1 LLGTKDILE
10 AVKGRLMNG
19 NPTAEFSDVSTDTRK
34 IEKGSLFIAIKGPNF
49 DGHDFIAK
57 AVKKG
62 ASGAVVSRDIPPH
75 LNPLPKG
82 ERKQDLKP
90 SPLRGEGKGE
100 GFIIIKVEDTV
111 KALGDIAKFHRSR
124 FDIPVIA
131 LTGSNGKTTTK
142 EMLALILSAKYN
154 VLKNEGTENNF
165 IGVPQTLLKLN
176 KGHDI
181 AVVELGTNH
190 FGEIAYL
197 SDIVQPNCGMIINIG
212 PSHLEFFGSVENVMK
227 EKLDLLKRI
236 GEDGSAIV
244 NGDDDGLIN
253 DAKKMCEE
261 VVTFGLNEGCDFMA
275 GRIHE
280 SDCGINFA
288 LNDTYLVKLRMLGKH
303 NVYNALAA
311 IAAGSLYGIAAGAA
325 AKALEDFVLPKLRM
339 EYEKCDGIEFIFDC
353 YNSNPASLKSAIG
366 TLRDMEQG
374 KVPPGR
380 EKRRVMIAGDM
391 LELGASGQELHR
403 EIGRFAAKAGID
415 LFVSVGQLSRY
426 ILEGAQEE
434 GIGGKSLLRFENSV
448 EAAKAL
454 KDILRKGDLVLVK
467 GSRGMKMEE
476 IKKCFT
482 TCSTR

>member
-1 LLGTKDILE
+1 MFDFRQVADTIG
-10 AVKGRLMNG
+10 AVAPGAGEGLQLD
-19 NPTAEFSDVSTDTRK
+19 FSSVSTDTRK
-34 IEKGSLFIAIKGPNF
+34 IGKGALFFAIKGPNF
-49 DGHDFIAK
+49 DGHDFLKEAK
-57 AVKKG
+57 EKG
-62 ASGAVVSRDIPPH
+62 AAGAVISDDTACIPPDFAVFRVK
-75 LNPLPKG
+75 N
-82 ERKQDLKP
+82 
-90 SPLRGEGKGE
+90 
-100 GFIIIKVEDTV
+100 TV
-111 KALGDIAKFHRSR
+111 KALGDLARFHRTR
-124 FDIPVIA
+124 YDIPVIA

-176 KGHDI
+176 KDHNI
-181 AVVELGTNH
+181 AVLELGTNH

-236 GEDGSAIV
+236 GEDASTIV
-244 NGDDDGLIN
+244 NGDDDGLV
-253 DAKKMCEE
+253 DAAKKLCEE
-261 VVTFGLNEGCDFMA
+261 IVTFGLNDGCDFMA
-275 GRIHE
+275 ERIQE

-288 LNDTYLVKLRMLGKH
+288 LNDTYLVKLRMLGRH

-311 IAAGSLYGIAAGAA
+311 IAAASLYGIEPGDA
-325 AKALEDFVLPKLRM
+325 AKALQGFVLPKLRM
-339 EYEKCDGIEFIFDC
+339 EYQKCDGIEFIFDC
-353 YNSNPASLKSAIG
+353 YNSNPASLRSAIE
-366 TLRDMEQG
+366 TLRDMG
-374 KVPPGR
+374 RGGRKVL
-380 EKRRVMIAGDM
+380 IAGDM

-403 EIGRFAAKAGID
+403 EIGRFAARAKID
-415 LFVSVGQLSRY
+415 LFASVGPLSRY

-434 GIGGKSLLRFENSV
+434 GIGGESLLRFENSV

-454 KDILRKGDLVLVK
+454 KDILREGDLVLVK

>member
-1 LLGTKDILE
+1 MLSTKDVLE
-10 AVKGRLMNG
+10 AIEGRLISG
-19 NPTAEFSDVSTDTRK
+19 NPAAEFSDVSTDTRK
-34 IEKGSLFIAIKGPNF
+34 IGKGSLFIAIKGPNF
-49 DGHDFIAK
+49 DGHDFISA
-57 AVKKG
+57 AAEKG
-62 ASGAVVSRDIPPH
+62 AAGAVVSRDISPH
-75 LNPLPKG
+75 PFPLPLG
-82 ERKQDLKP
+82 ERA
-90 SPLRGEGKGE
+90 GE
-100 GFIIIKVEDTV
+100 GFIIIKVKDTV
-111 KALGDIAKFHRSR
+111 KALGDIAGFHRAR

-142 EMLALILSAKYN
+142 EMLALILSAEYN

-165 IGVPQTLLKLN
+165 IGIPQTLLKLD
-176 KGHDI
+176 KGHDM

-212 PSHLEFFGSVENVMK
+212 PSHLEFFGSVENVLK

-244 NGDDDGLIN
+244 NGDDDGLVRG
-253 DAKKMCEE
+253 AKKMCEE

-288 LNDTYLVKLRMLGKH
+288 LNDTYLVRLKMLGRH

-311 IAAGSLYGIAAGAA
+311 IAAGSLYGIGPDSAS
-325 AKALEDFVLPKLRM
+325 KALENFVLPKLRM

-353 YNSNPASLKSAIG
+353 YNSNPASLRSAIE
-366 TLRDMEQG
+366 TLRDMKAG
-374 KVPPGR
+374 NRKV
-380 EKRRVMIAGDM
+380 VIAGDM
-391 LELGASGQELHR
+391 LELGPSGQELHR
-403 EIGRFAAKAGID
+403 EIGRFAASAGID
-415 LFVSVGQLSRY
+415 LFVSVGPLSRY

-434 GIGGKSLLRFENSV
+434 GIGGKSLLHFENSV

-467 GSRGMKMEE
+467 GSRGMKMEG